1 MNLTQLIDQITDDDV
16 EWVTNLMKLEALDEP
31 RRSFL
36 KSMSSLDVSACPG
49 SGKTTLVVAKLAILA
64 RYWKSRTQGICVLSH
79 TNAAREEIEHRL
91 GGSEIGQRLLR
102 YPHYIDTIHG
112 FTGRFLASPWLRSEG
127 ITLTAI
133 DDELTHAARRKALKP
148 WEYAGIKTAFESAH
162 LKLEKLRLRTVDFD
176 NPLTGSSFKFGAHT
190 DTYKRVCKAMSHAAK
205 TGHFCFDEVFVLA
218 DALLA
223 QEPAVASALRARF
236 PCVMV
241 DEIQDTRYEQADI
254 LSKVFPRQDPDVCV
268 IRVGDPN
275 QEIFEEKMEL
285 PEPFPDQSSTMEIA
299 SSFRFNQ
306 SIASIANPFAYLP
319 ITGGLVGLRQS
330 GASLPAPN
338 TIIVFPDGDV
348 SNVLDTYGQLL
359 IQHLPAGVRRSGVYA
374 VGAVHRLDNDKPE
387 HYPKAVEHY
396 WAPYQSEVNKP
407 SFKPRTFAE
416 GVHIARRYVAKDATA
431 ASGVELIASCLL
443 TLVRLAF
450 PRDAIVARSRSHQC
464 VEQHLAGRPGVAAAY
479 RGWLERL
486 LFSPTGFPQAEWDAT
501 VASGLMDL
509 AAELVFSDQRMA
521 ATDAEAYLAWS
532 PAPQVEDPGDNV
544 GELLNTY
551 RFETGS
557 EHVNIRL
564 SSIHAEKGKTHAA
577 TLILE
582 TYNRTH
588 FVKKLLPWLEGKA
601 SAAQRPNETA
611 KKSMMLMY
619 VAMTRPTHMLCLA
632 MRKSSMGEGK
642 AETKRR
648 TALQQAG
655 WAIIDI

>member
-1 MNLTQLIDQITDDDV
+1 MNLAQLINPITDGDV
-16 EWVTNLMKLEALDEP
+16 EWVTKLMKLEALDEP

-36 KSMSSLDVSACPG
+36 KSMSTLDVSACPG

-64 RYWKSRTQGICVLSH
+64 RHWKSRTQGICVLSH

-112 FTGRFLASPWLRSEG
+112 FTGRFLASPWLRSKG
-127 ITLTAI
+127 IPLTAI

-148 WEYAGIKTAFESAH
+148 WEYAGMKKAFESAFI
-162 LKLEKLRLRTVDFD
+162 KVESLRLKTVDFD
-176 NPLTGSSFKFGAHT
+176 NPLTGWSMKFGAHT
-190 DTYKRVCKAMSHAAK
+190 NTYKNACKAMAHAAK

-218 DALLA
+218 DALLVD
-223 QEPAVASALRARF
+223 EPEVASALRARF
-236 PCVMV
+236 PCVLV
-241 DEIQDTRYEQADI
+241 DEMQDTRYEQANI

-275 QEIFEEKMEL
+275 QEIFEVKAVL

-330 GASLPAPN
+330 GANQPAPN

-348 SNVLDTYGQLL
+348 SNVLDAYGQLL
-359 IQHLPAGVRRSGVYA
+359 IQHLPADVRTSGVYA
-374 VGAVHRLDNDKPE
+374 IGAVHRLENDKPE

-407 SFKPRTFAE
+407 SFKPRTFSE
-416 GVHIARRYVAKDATA
+416 GVHIARRYVARDATA
-431 ASGVELIASCLL
+431 ALGVELIASCLL

-464 VEQHLAGRPGVAAAY
+464 VEQHLAGRAGVVAAY

-486 LFSPTGFPQAEWDAT
+486 LFSPAGITQAEWDAA

-509 AAELVFSDQRMA
+509 AADLVFSDQLLA
-521 ATDAEAYLAWS
+521 AADAKAYLAWTT
-532 PAPQVEDPGDNV
+532 APLVEDPGDN
-544 GELLNTY
+544 GGALLNTY
-551 RFETGS
+551 RFEVGS
-557 EHVNIRL
+557 ESVNIRL

-588 FVKKLLPWLEGKA
+588 FVSKLLPWLEGRA
-601 SAAQRPNETA
+601 SAAKRPNEVA

-619 VAMTRPTHMLCLA
+619 VGMTRPTHMLCLA
-632 MRKSSMGEGK
+632 MRKSAMGEGE

-648 TALQQAG
+648 AALQQAG

>member
-1 MNLTQLIDQITDDDV
+1 MNLAQLIDPITDGDV
-16 EWVTNLMKLEALDEP
+16 EWVTKLMKLEALDEP

-36 KSMSSLDVSACPG
+36 KSMSTLDVSACPG

-64 RYWKSRTQGICVLSH
+64 RHWKSRTQGICVLSH

-112 FTGRFLASPWLRSEG
+112 FTGRFLASPWLRSKG
-127 ITLTAI
+127 IPLTAI

-148 WEYAGIKTAFESAH
+148 WEYAGMKRTFESAFI
-162 LKLEKLRLRTVDFD
+162 KVESLRLKTVDFD
-176 NPLTGSSFKFGAHT
+176 NPLTGWSLKFGSHT
-190 DTYKRVCKAMSHAAK
+190 DTYINACKAMAHAAK

-218 DALLA
+218 NALLVD
-223 QEPAVASALRARF
+223 EPEVASALRARF
-236 PCVMV
+236 PCVLV
-241 DEIQDTRYEQADI
+241 DEMQDTRYEQANI

-275 QEIFEEKMEL
+275 QEIFELEAEL

-319 ITGGLVGLRQS
+319 ITGGLVGIRQS
-330 GASLPAPN
+330 GANQLAPN

-348 SNVLDTYGQLL
+348 SNVLDAYGQLL
-359 IQHLPAGVRRSGVYA
+359 IQHLPADVRTSGVYA
-374 VGAVHRLDNDKPE
+374 VGAVHRLENDKPE
-387 HYPKAVEHY
+387 HFPKAVEHY

-407 SFKPRTFAE
+407 SFKPRTFSE
-416 GVHIARRYVAKDATA
+416 GVHIARRYVARDATA
-431 ASGVELIASCLL
+431 ALGVELIASCLL

-464 VEQHLAGRPGVAAAY
+464 VEQHLAGRAGVVAAY

-486 LFSPTGFPQAEWDAT
+486 LFSPADITQAEWDAT

-509 AAELVFSDQRMA
+509 AADLVFSDQLQA
-521 ATDAEAYLAWS
+521 AADAEAYLAWS
-532 PAPQVEDPGDNV
+532 TAPLVEDPGDN
-544 GELLNTY
+544 GGALLNTY
-551 RFETGS
+551 RFEVGS
-557 EHVNIRL
+557 ENVNIRL

-588 FVKKLLPWLEGKA
+588 FVNKLLPWLEGRA
-601 SAAQRPNETA
+601 SAAKRPNEDA

-619 VAMTRPTHMLCLA
+619 VGMTRPTHMLCLA
-632 MRKSSMGEGK
+632 MRKSTMGEGK

-648 TALQQAG
+648 AALQQAG

>member
-1 MNLTQLIDQITDDDV
+1 MT
-16 EWVTNLMKLEALDEP
+16 
-31 RRSFL
+31 
-36 KSMSSLDVSACPG
+36 
-49 SGKTTLVVAKLAILA
+49 
-64 RYWKSRTQGICVLSH
+64 
-79 TNAAREEIEHRL
+79 
-91 GGSEIGQRLLR
+91 
-102 YPHYIDTIHG
+102 
-112 FTGRFLASPWLRSEG
+112 
-127 ITLTAI
+127 
-133 DDELTHAARRKALKP
+133 
-148 WEYAGIKTAFESAH
+148 
-162 LKLEKLRLRTVDFD
+162 
-176 NPLTGSSFKFGAHT
+176 
-190 DTYKRVCKAMSHAAK
+190 HAAK

-223 QEPAVASALRARF
+223 QESAVASALRARF
-236 PCVMV
+236 PCVLV
-241 DEIQDTRYEQADI
+241 DEMQDTRYEQANI
-254 LSKVFPRQDPDVCV
+254 LCRVFPRQDPDVCI

-275 QEIFEEKMEL
+275 QEIFEEKVEL

-319 ITGGLVGLRQS
+319 ITGGLVGLRQT

-396 WAPYQSEVNKP
+396 WAPYQSEVNKL
-407 SFKPRTFAE
+407 SFKSRTFAE

-431 ASGVELIASCLL
+431 ALGVELIASCLL

-450 PRDAIVARSRSHQC
+450 PSDAIVARSRSHQC
-464 VEQHLAGRPGVAAAY
+464 IEQHLSGRPGVVAAY

-486 LFSPTGFPQAEWDAT
+486 LFSPAGFTPAEWDAT
-501 VASGLMDL
+501 VASELMDL
-509 AAELVFSDQRMA
+509 AAELVFSDQLMA

-532 PAPQVEDPGDNV
+532 TAPQLEDPGGNV
-544 GELLNTY
+544 GALLNTY
-551 RFETGS
+551 RFENGS
-557 EHVNIRL
+557 ENVNIRL

-588 FVKKLLPWLEGKA
+588 FVNKLLPWLEGKA
-601 SAAQRPNETA
+601 SAAKRPNEAA

-619 VAMTRPTHMLCLA
+619 VGMTRPTHMLCLA

>member
-1 MNLTQLIDQITDDDV
+1 MNLAQLIDPITDGDV
-16 EWVTNLMKLEALDEP
+16 EWVTKLMKLEALDEP

-36 KSMSSLDVSACPG
+36 KSMSTLDVSACPG

-64 RYWKSRTQGICVLSH
+64 RHWKSRTQGICVLSH

-112 FTGRFLASPWLRSEG
+112 FTGRFLASPWLRSKG
-127 ITLTAI
+127 IPLTAI

-148 WEYAGIKTAFESAH
+148 WEYAGMKRTFESAFI
-162 LKLEKLRLRTVDFD
+162 KVESLRLKTVDFD
-176 NPLTGSSFKFGAHT
+176 NPLTGWTLKFGAHT
-190 DTYKRVCKAMSHAAK
+190 DTYKNACKAMAHAAK

-218 DALLA
+218 NTLLVD
-223 QEPAVASALRARF
+223 EPEVASALRARF
-236 PCVMV
+236 PCVLI
-241 DEIQDTRYEQADI
+241 DEMQDTRYEQASI

-275 QEIFEEKMEL
+275 QEIFEVEVEL
-285 PEPFPDQSSTMEIA
+285 PEPFPDQSSAMEIA

-306 SIASIANPFAYLP
+306 SIAFIANPFAYLP

-330 GASLPAPN
+330 ADQPAPN

-348 SNVLDTYGQLL
+348 SNVLDAYGQLL
-359 IQHLPAGVRRSGVYA
+359 IQHLPADVRASGVYA
-374 VGAVHRLDNDKPE
+374 VGAVHRLENDKPE

-407 SFKPRTFAE
+407 SFKPRTFSE
-416 GVHIARRYVAKDATA
+416 GVHIARRYVARDATA
-431 ASGVELIASCLL
+431 ALGVELIASCLL

-464 VEQHLAGRPGVAAAY
+464 VEQHLAGRAGVVAAY

-486 LFSPTGFPQAEWDAT
+486 LFSPADITQAEWDAT

-509 AAELVFSDQRMA
+509 AADLVFSDRSLASM
-521 ATDAEAYLAWS
+521 DAGAYLKWET
-532 PAPQVEDPGDNV
+532 APQVEGPGDNSGV
-544 GELLNTY
+544 LFNTY
-551 RFETGS
+551 RYEAGS
-557 EHVNIRL
+557 DSVNIRL
-564 SSIHAEKGKTHAA
+564 SSIHAEKGKTHTA

-588 FVKKLLPWLEGKA
+588 FVNKLLPWLEGKA
-601 SAAQRPNETA
+601 SAAKRPNEAA

-619 VAMTRPTHMLCLA
+619 VGMTRPTHMLCLA

-642 AETKRR
+642 SETKRR

-655 WAIIDI
+655 WTIIDI

>member
-1 MNLTQLIDQITDDDV
+1 MNLAQLINPITDGDV
-16 EWVTNLMKLEALDEP
+16 EWVTKLMKLEALDEP

-36 KSMSSLDVSACPG
+36 KSMSTLDVSACPG

-64 RYWKSRTQGICVLSH
+64 RHWKSRTQGICVLSH

-112 FTGRFLASPWLRSEG
+112 FTGRFLASPWLRSQG
-127 ITLTAI
+127 IPLTAI
-133 DDELTHAARRKALKP
+133 DDELTYAARRKALKP
-148 WEYAGIKTAFESAH
+148 WEYAGMKKTFESAFI
-162 LKLEKLRLRTVDFD
+162 KVESLRLRTVDFD
-176 NPLTGSSFKFGAHT
+176 NPLTGLSLKFGAHT
-190 DTYKRVCKAMSHAAK
+190 DTYKNACKAMAHAAK

-218 DALLA
+218 DALLIK
-223 QEPAVASALRARF
+223 EPEVASALRSRF
-236 PCVMV
+236 PCVLV
-241 DEIQDTRYEQADI
+241 DEMQDTRYEQANI
-254 LSKVFPRQDPDVCV
+254 LSKVFPRQDSDVCV
-268 IRVGDPN
+268 IRAGDPN
-275 QEIFEEKMEL
+275 QEIFDVKVGL
-285 PEPFPDQSSTMEIA
+285 PEPFPDQSSTIEIA

-330 GASLPAPN
+330 GANQPAPN
-338 TIIVFPDGDV
+338 TIIVFPDDDV
-348 SNVLDTYGQLL
+348 SNVLDAYGQLL
-359 IQHLPAGVRRSGVYA
+359 IQHLPADVRTSDVYA
-374 VGAVHRLDNDKPE
+374 IGAVHRLENDKPE

-407 SFKPRTFAE
+407 SFKPRTFSE
-416 GVHIARRYVAKDATA
+416 GVHIARRYVARDATA
-431 ASGVELIASCLL
+431 ALGVELIASCLL

-464 VEQHLAGRPGVAAAY
+464 VEQHLAGRAGVVAAY

-486 LFSPTGFPQAEWDAT
+486 LFSPAGITQAEWDAA

-509 AAELVFSDQRMA
+509 AADLVFSDQLLA
-521 ATDAEAYLAWS
+521 AADAKAYLAWS
-532 PAPQVEDPGDNV
+532 TAPLVEGPGDN
-544 GELLNTY
+544 GGALLNTY
-551 RFETGS
+551 RFEVGS
-557 EHVNIRL
+557 ENVNIRL
-564 SSIHAEKGKTHAA
+564 SSIHAEKGKTHTA

-588 FVKKLLPWLEGKA
+588 FVNKLLPWLEGRA
-601 SAAQRPNETA
+601 SAAKRPNEAA

-619 VAMTRPTHMLCLA
+619 VGMTRPTHMLCLA
-632 MRKSSMGEGK
+632 MRKSTMGEGK
-642 AETKRR
+642 AETERR
-648 TALQQAG
+648 AALQQAG

>member
-1 MNLTQLIDQITDDDV
+1 MNLAQLIDPITDGDV
-16 EWVTNLMKLEALDEP
+16 EWVTKLMKLEALDEP

-36 KSMSSLDVSACPG
+36 KSMSTLDVSACPG

-64 RYWKSRTQGICVLSH
+64 RHWKSRTQGICVLSH

-112 FTGRFLASPWLRSEG
+112 FTGRFLASPWLRSQG
-127 ITLTAI
+127 IPLTAI
-133 DDELTHAARRKALKP
+133 DDELTYAARRKALKP
-148 WEYAGIKTAFESAH
+148 WEYAGMKKAFESAFI
-162 LKLEKLRLRTVDFD
+162 KVESLRLRTVDFD
-176 NPLTGSSFKFGAHT
+176 NPLTGLSLKFGAHT
-190 DTYKRVCKAMSHAAK
+190 DTYKNACKAMAHAAK

-218 DALLA
+218 DALLVK
-223 QEPAVASALRARF
+223 EPEVASALRSRF
-236 PCVMV
+236 PCVLV
-241 DEIQDTRYEQADI
+241 DEMQDTRYEQVNI

-275 QEIFEEKMEL
+275 QEIFDVKVEL

-330 GASLPAPN
+330 GANQPAPN
-338 TIIVFPDGDV
+338 TIIVFPDDDV
-348 SNVLDTYGQLL
+348 SNVLDAYGQLL
-359 IQHLPAGVRRSGVYA
+359 IQHLPADVRTSGVYA
-374 VGAVHRLDNDKPE
+374 IGAVHRLENDKPE

-407 SFKPRTFAE
+407 SFKPRTFSE
-416 GVHIARRYVAKDATA
+416 GVHIARRYVARDATA
-431 ASGVELIASCLL
+431 ALGVELIASCLL

-464 VEQHLAGRPGVAAAY
+464 VEQHLAGRAGVVAAY

-486 LFSPTGFPQAEWDAT
+486 LFSPAGITQAEWDAA

-509 AAELVFSDQRMA
+509 AADLVFSDQLLA
-521 ATDAEAYLAWS
+521 AADAKAYLAWS
-532 PAPQVEDPGDNV
+532 TAPLVEDPGDN
-544 GELLNTY
+544 GGALLNTY

-557 EHVNIRL
+557 ENVNIRL

-588 FVKKLLPWLEGKA
+588 FVNKLLPWLEGKT
-601 SAAQRPNETA
+601 SAAKRPNEAA

-619 VAMTRPTHMLCLA
+619 VGMTRPTHMLCLA

-642 AETKRR
+642 AEIKRR
-648 TALQQAG
+648 TVLQQAG

>member
-1 MNLTQLIDQITDDDV
+1 MNLAQLINPITDGDV
-16 EWVTNLMKLEALDEP
+16 EWVTKLMKLEALDEP

-36 KSMSSLDVSACPG
+36 KSMSTLDVSACPG

-64 RYWKSRTQGICVLSH
+64 RHWKSRTQGICVLSH

-112 FTGRFLASPWLRSEG
+112 FTGRFLASPWLRSQG
-127 ITLTAI
+127 IPLTVI
-133 DDELTHAARRKALKP
+133 DDELTYAARRKALKP
-148 WEYAGIKTAFESAH
+148 WEYAGMKKTFESAFI
-162 LKLEKLRLRTVDFD
+162 KVESLRLRTVDFD
-176 NPLTGSSFKFGAHT
+176 NPLTGLSLKFGAHT
-190 DTYKRVCKAMSHAAK
+190 DTYKNACKAMAHAAK

-218 DALLA
+218 DALLVK
-223 QEPAVASALRARF
+223 EPEVASALRSRF
-236 PCVMV
+236 PCVLV
-241 DEIQDTRYEQADI
+241 DEMQDTRYEQANI

-275 QEIFEEKMEL
+275 QEIFDVKVEL

-319 ITGGLVGLRQS
+319 VTGGLVGLRQS
-330 GASLPAPN
+330 GANQPAPN
-338 TIIVFPDGDV
+338 TIIVFPDDDV
-348 SNVLDTYGQLL
+348 SNVLDAYGQLL
-359 IQHLPAGVRRSGVYA
+359 IQHLPADVRTSGVYA
-374 VGAVHRLDNDKPE
+374 IGAVHRLENDKPE

-407 SFKPRTFAE
+407 SFNPRTFSE
-416 GVHIARRYVAKDATA
+416 GVHIARRYVARDATA
-431 ASGVELIASCLL
+431 ALGVELIASCLL

-464 VEQHLAGRPGVAAAY
+464 VEQHLAGRAGVVAVY
-479 RGWLERL
+479 RGCLERL
-486 LFSPTGFPQAEWDAT
+486 LFSPAGITQAEWDAA

-509 AAELVFSDQRMA
+509 AADLVFSDQLLA
-521 ATDAEAYLAWS
+521 AADAKAYLAWS
-532 PAPQVEDPGDNV
+532 TAPLVEDPGDN
-544 GELLNTY
+544 GGALLNTY
-551 RFETGS
+551 RFEVGS
-557 EHVNIRL
+557 ENVNIRL
-564 SSIHAEKGKTHAA
+564 SSIHAEKGKTHTA

-601 SAAQRPNETA
+601 SAAKRPNETA

>member
-1 MNLTQLIDQITDDDV
+1 MNLAQLIDPITDGDV
-16 EWVTNLMKLEALDEP
+16 EWVTKLMKLESLDEP

-36 KSMSSLDVSACPG
+36 KSMSTIDVSACPG

-64 RYWKSRTQGICVLSH
+64 RHWKSRTQGICVLSH

-91 GGSEIGQRLLR
+91 GGSEIGQRLLS

-112 FTGRFLASPWLRSEG
+112 FTGRFLASPWLRSKG
-127 ITLTAI
+127 IPLTAI

-148 WEYAGIKTAFESAH
+148 WEYAGMKKTFESAFI
-162 LKLEKLRLRTVDFD
+162 KVESLRLKTVDFD
-176 NPLTGSSFKFGAHT
+176 NPLTGWSLKFGPHT
-190 DTYKRVCKAMSHAAK
+190 DTYKNACKAMTHAAK

-218 DALLA
+218 NALLVD
-223 QEPAVASALRARF
+223 EPEVASALRARF
-236 PCVMV
+236 PCVLV
-241 DEIQDTRYEQADI
+241 DEMQDTRYEQANI

-275 QEIFEEKMEL
+275 QEIFEVELEL
-285 PEPFPDQSSTMEIA
+285 PEPFPDQSSIMEIA

-330 GASLPAPN
+330 GANQPAPN

-348 SNVLDTYGQLL
+348 SNVLDAYGQLL
-359 IQHLPAGVRRSGVYA
+359 IQHLPADVRTSGVYA
-374 VGAVHRLDNDKPE
+374 VGAVHRLENDKPE

-407 SFKPRTFAE
+407 SFKPRTFSE
-416 GVHIARRYVAKDATA
+416 GVHIARRYVARDATA
-431 ASGVELIASCLL
+431 VLGVELIASCLL

-464 VEQHLAGRPGVAAAY
+464 VEQHLAGRAGVVAAY

-486 LFSPTGFPQAEWDAT
+486 LFSPVDITQAEWDAT

-509 AAELVFSDQRMA
+509 AADLVFSDQLQA
-521 ATDAEAYLAWS
+521 AADAEAYLAWS
-532 PAPQVEDPGDNV
+532 AAPLVEDPGDN
-544 GELLNTY
+544 GGALLNTY
-551 RFETGS
+551 RFEVGS
-557 EHVNIRL
+557 ENVNIRL

-588 FVKKLLPWLEGKA
+588 FVNKLLPWLEGRA
-601 SAAQRPNETA
+601 SAAKRPNEVA

-632 MRKSSMGEGK
+632 MRKSTMGEGK

-648 TALQQAG
+648 AALQRAG

>member
-1 MNLTQLIDQITDDDV
+1 MNLAQLLDPITDGDV
-16 EWVTNLMKLEALDEP
+16 EWVTKLMKLEPLDEP

-36 KSMSSLDVSACPG
+36 KSMSTLDVSACPG

-64 RYWKSRTQGICVLSH
+64 RHWKSRTQGICVLSH

-112 FTGRFLASPWLRSEG
+112 FTGRFLASPWLRSKG
-127 ITLTAI
+127 IPLTAI

-148 WEYAGIKTAFESAH
+148 WEYAGMKRTFESAFI
-162 LKLEKLRLRTVDFD
+162 KVESLRLKTVDFD
-176 NPLTGSSFKFGAHT
+176 NPLTGWSLKFGAHT
-190 DTYKRVCKAMSHAAK
+190 DTYKNACKAMAHAAK

-218 DALLA
+218 NALLVD
-223 QEPAVASALRARF
+223 EPEVASALRARF
-236 PCVMV
+236 PCVLV
-241 DEIQDTRYEQADI
+241 DEMQDTRYEQANI

-275 QEIFEEKMEL
+275 QAIFEVKMEL

-330 GASLPAPN
+330 GANQPAPN

-348 SNVLDTYGQLL
+348 SNVLDAYGQLL
-359 IQHLPAGVRRSGVYA
+359 IEHLPADVRTSGVYA
-374 VGAVHRLDNDKPE
+374 VGAVHRLENDKPE

-407 SFKPRTFAE
+407 SFKPRTFSE
-416 GVHIARRYVAKDATA
+416 GVHIARRYVARDATA
-431 ASGVELIASCLL
+431 ALGVELIASCLL

-464 VEQHLAGRPGVAAAY
+464 VEQHLAGRTGVAAAY

-486 LFSPTGFPQAEWDAT
+486 LFSPADITQAEWDAT

-509 AAELVFSDQRMA
+509 AADLVFSDQLQA
-521 ATDAEAYLAWS
+521 AADAEAYLAWTT
-532 PAPQVEDPGDNV
+532 APLVGDPGDN
-544 GELLNTY
+544 GGALLNTY
-551 RFETGS
+551 RFEAGS
-557 EHVNIRL
+557 ESVNIRL

-588 FVKKLLPWLEGKA
+588 FVNKLLPWLEGRA
-601 SAAQRPNETA
+601 LAAKRPNEVA
-611 KKSMMLMY
+611 KKNMMLMY
-619 VAMTRPTHMLCLA
+619 VGMTRPTHMLCLA
-632 MRKSSMGEGK
+632 MRKSTMGGGK

-648 TALQQAG
+648 AALQQAG

>member
-1 MNLTQLIDQITDDDV
+1 MKKSCVAACPVEWPDGRGISGRMRV
-16 EWVTNLMKLEALDEP
+16 EWVAG
-31 RRSFL
+31 
-36 KSMSSLDVSACPG
+36 SAWNRWSDAHG
-49 SGKTTLVVAKLAILA
+49 M
-64 RYWKSRTQGICVLSH
+64 
-79 TNAAREEIEHRL
+79 
-91 GGSEIGQRLLR
+91 GGQM
-102 YPHYIDTIHG
+102 TV
-112 FTGRFLASPWLRSEG
+112 
-127 ITLTAI
+127 
-133 DDELTHAARRKALKP
+133 
-148 WEYAGIKTAFESAH
+148 ESA
-162 LKLEKLRLRTVDFD
+162 
-176 NPLTGSSFKFGAHT
+176 
-190 DTYKRVCKAMSHAAK
+190 DTYKNACKAMTHAAK

-218 DALLA
+218 NALLVD
-223 QEPAVASALRARF
+223 EPEVASALRARF

-241 DEIQDTRYEQADI
+241 DEMQDTRYEQANI

-275 QEIFEEKMEL
+275 QEIFELEVEL

-330 GASLPAPN
+330 GANQLAPN

-348 SNVLDTYGQLL
+348 SNVLDAYGQLL
-359 IQHLPAGVRRSGVYA
+359 IQHLPADVRTSGVYA
-374 VGAVHRLDNDKPE
+374 VGAVHRLENDKPE

-407 SFKPRTFAE
+407 SFKPRTFSE
-416 GVHIARRYVAKDATA
+416 GVHIARRYVARDATA
-431 ASGVELIASCLL
+431 ALSVELIASCLL

-464 VEQHLAGRPGVAAAY
+464 VEQHLAGRAGVVAAY

-486 LFSPTGFPQAEWDAT
+486 LFSPADITQAEWDAT

-509 AAELVFSDQRMA
+509 AADLVFSDQLQA
-521 ATDAEAYLAWS
+521 AADAEAYLAWS
-532 PAPQVEDPGDNV
+532 TAPLVEDPGDN
-544 GELLNTY
+544 GGALLNTY
-551 RFETGS
+551 RFEVGS
-557 EHVNIRL
+557 ENVNIRL

-588 FVKKLLPWLEGKA
+588 FVNKLLPWLEGRA
-601 SAAQRPNETA
+601 SAAKRPNEVA

-619 VAMTRPTHMLCLA
+619 VGMTRPTHMLCLA
-632 MRKSSMGEGK
+632 MRKSTMGEGK

-648 TALQQAG
+648 AALQQAG